1 VKIPFKVLKCC
12 AGGIHSML
20 INDNNEAMS
29 FGCGSDGRIG
39 HEESKDHRYLYR

>member
-1 VKIPFKVLKCC
+1 
-12 AGGIHSML
+12 ML

-39 HEESKDHRYLYR
+39 HE

>member
-1 VKIPFKVLKCC
+1 MKIPFKVLKCC